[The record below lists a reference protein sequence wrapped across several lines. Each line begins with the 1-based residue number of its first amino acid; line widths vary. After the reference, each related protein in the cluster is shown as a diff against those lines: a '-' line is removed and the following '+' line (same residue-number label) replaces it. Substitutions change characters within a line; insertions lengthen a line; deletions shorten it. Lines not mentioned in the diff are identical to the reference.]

1 MMPIASLHDILRD
14 ARNGSYGVPYCESW
28 NLESAQAVVEA
39 AEKVRSPAIVGF
51 NGGFLQHPSRRQ
63 PEKLAWYAGMRLA
76 LESACVPVALL
87 LNESTSLDQMA
98 EAIRLGFNAIMPENE
113 GLSLEEYRCLVKEAV
128 ALAHPKGV
136 WVEAQIGTLPAGH
149 GSHNSSHN
157 SNGEMTDPYRAAAF
171 VSETGVD
178 ALGISIGNVHVMTSG
193 KASPDLDALKRIRA
207 MVDVPLVVH
216 GGTSL
221 TPGSLRT
228 MVLLGVAKINFGT
241 VLKQAYLEAV
251 RQNLA
256 CYRPP
261 LDPHR
266 YLGMGGEEDIMTA
279 GRAAVQR
286 KVEELMEICGST
298 GRVAYDFNPA
308 V

>member
-1 MMPIASLHDILRD
+1 MPIVSLHDILLN
-14 ARNGSYGVPYCESW
+14 ARHGSYGVPYCESW

-98 EAIRLGFNAIMPENE
+98 EAISLGFNAVMPENE

-178 ALGISIGNVHVMTSG
+178 ALGISIGNVHVMTCG

-207 MVDVPLVVH
+207 MVEVPLVVH

-221 TPGSLRT
+221 TPESLRT
-228 MVLLGVAKINFGT
+228 IVELGVTKINFGT

-251 RQNLA
+251 RERLA
-256 CYRPP
+256 SYVPP
-261 LDPHR
+261 LNPHR

-279 GRAAVQR
+279 GRQAVQR

-298 GRVAYDFNPA
+298 GRIAHDFNPA